1 MCMCKVWKCVCSGE
15 GKGGVVW
22 CCVVNQEGGRR
33 GGAWHGV
40 ANKTPSCTRARER
53 DRERPH
59 TSFLNIRLRS
69 LPPPQRAAAAAWWSC
84 LPPTNFINTPTPT
97 HPHTSTP
104 AHPLTPSAH
113 PLTHTLLLHTPSAMF
128 KPPWVPEELSGR
140 QPQSPAPRTH
150 VQTQLDRMRNADPSV
165 KSAGI
170 PNVDPDQGQYCACHA
185 PAESARGE
193 RRAKRSVPALTFC

>member
-1 MCMCKVWKCVCSGE
+1 MAWR
-15 GKGGVVW
+15 GKQ
-22 CCVVNQEGGRR
+22 NTFMY
-33 GGAWHGV
+33 A
-40 ANKTPSCTRARER
+40 RARER
-53 DRERPH
+53 QRETTHILFEHPTTFSPAATTRRRCCLVVVSASYKLHQH
-59 TSFLNIRLRS
+59 TN
-69 LPPPQRAAAAAWWSC
+69 
-84 LPPTNFINTPTPT
+84 TNTPTYL
-97 HPHTSTP
+97 HTSTP
-104 AHPLTPSAH
+104 SHTLSTPSAH
-113 PLTHTLLLHTPSAMF
+113 PLTHPLLLHTPSAMF

>member
-1 MCMCKVWKCVCSGE
+1 MVLCGQS
-15 GKGGVVW
+15 
-22 CCVVNQEGGRR
+22 GRR
-33 GGAWHGV
+33 QARRRMAWRGKQNTFMY
-40 ANKTPSCTRARER
+40 ARARER

-84 LPPTNFINTPTPT
+84 LPPANFINTSTPT
-97 HPHTSTP
+97 HQHTSTP

-113 PLTHTLLLHTPSAMF
+113 PLSHTLLLHTPSAMF